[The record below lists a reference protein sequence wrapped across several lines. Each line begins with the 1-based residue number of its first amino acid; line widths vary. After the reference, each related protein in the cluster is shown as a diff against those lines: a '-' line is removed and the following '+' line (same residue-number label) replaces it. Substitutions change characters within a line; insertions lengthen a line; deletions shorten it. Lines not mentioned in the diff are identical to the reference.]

1 MWNYT
6 ERGILH
12 QKKWQNQVE
21 TFIRSLIVIILMTA
35 QKTKDE
41 EEVYLARAI
50 DNLYDIALY
59 KLTCNTDTD
68 IWNTHAHTRN

>member
-1 MWNYT
+1 
-6 ERGILH
+6 
-12 QKKWQNQVE
+12 
-21 TFIRSLIVIILMTA
+21 MTA